1 MLHLGNSYFGMH
13 QSFWTICITS
23 VPQECKTMIEA
34 NPRYKLYGVTRIR
47 RDTRTKMRLCHQGDE
62 YVNSGYCIFIS
73 MLERFAR
80 GKHFTQGNPLLAVV
94 ILRMKRKFSMNFTTS
109 LMYCKTTFPAH
120 IPVKDRLR
128 GKGEIIP
135 WLKAPISRQCAF
147 VSHPCTHMTIN
158 VRCQQCSP
166 HYQTSPS
173 EQRSQ
178 GGSQGNQAA
187 LST

>member
-1 MLHLGNSYFGMH
+1 
-13 QSFWTICITS
+13 
-23 VPQECKTMIEA
+23 
-34 NPRYKLYGVTRIR
+34 
-47 RDTRTKMRLCHQGDE
+47 
-62 YVNSGYCIFIS
+62 

-94 ILRMKRKFSMNFTTS
+94 TLRMKRKFSMNFTTS
-109 LMYCKTTFPAH
+109 LMHCKTTFPAH
-120 IPVKDRLR
+120 IPVKDRLQ

-135 WLKAPISRQCAF
+135 WLKAPICRHCAF

-166 HYQTSPS
+166 RYQASPS

-178 GGSQGNQAA
+178 GGAKETRLPCPPRRISSHDPSHPAPFTECWFLQWSAKTSSSKYITIFGAAA
-187 LST
+187 LILSCYYPESNSLISTCLLPAMG